1 MSRPDKRWIISALLS
16 SLFALPGSAQQ
27 SQATL
32 TASVLEQTV
41 YARAPYAFV
50 SAEFMTLSEIEA
62 ALPLLA
68 GRSVGVALAWPSTEI
83 DNPAYY
89 EFVRRAPRAGVEVRP
104 WLLLPVE
111 LGYWPNSTNA
121 RQYDGEARRLLTRW
135 RDEGL
140 APTTFIVDM
149 EMPIGRVQRY
159 GELLASLDLNATIAF
174 LRAGINREQYAEAT
188 RIYRALVDWA
198 HLRGFRVEI
207 STISQVLDDY
217 VDFDDGLRQ
226 AFNIPVA
233 GIDWDTYSIQAYRTL
248 NQFVIGSVAG
258 PTTSYYVYDYAQRTR
273 AIFGRKG
280 AVVLGLIDAGEVTP
294 DAPVY
299 ESGRQL
305 EQDLEAARAA
315 GISRENI
322 GVYNLR
328 GITRRPPSDQWFPRI
343 GLISLPP
350 LPDLATSLTRSSSAL
365 VDAYL

>member
-1 MSRPDKRWIISALLS
+1 MSRPGWIISALLS
-16 SLFALPGSAQQ
+16 SLLALHAAAQE
-27 SQATL
+27 SQARL
-32 TASVLEQTV
+32 TPSALEQTLFS
-41 YARAPYAFV
+41 RAPYAFV
-50 SAEFMTLSEIEA
+50 SAEFMTLSEVEA
-62 ALPLLA
+62 ALPLLSA
-68 GRSVGVALAWPSTEI
+68 RGVGVALAWSSTEVE
-83 DNPAYY
+83 NPAYY
-89 EFVRRAPRAGVEVRP
+89 DLVRRAARVGVEVRP

-121 RQYDGEARRLLTRW
+121 RQFDAAARRLLTRW
-135 RDEGL
+135 REEGL
-140 APTTFIVDM
+140 TPTTFIVDM
-149 EMPIGRVQRY
+149 EMPISRVQRY
-159 GELLASLDLNATIAF
+159 GELLASLDLNATVAF

-188 RIYRALVDWA
+188 RVYRAFVDWA
-198 HLRGFRVEI
+198 HVRGFRVEL

-217 VDFDDGLRQ
+217 GDFDDGLRQ

-248 NQFVIGSVAG
+248 NQFVIGSIAG

-280 AVVLGLIDAGEVTP
+280 AVVLGLVDAGEVTP
-294 DAPVY
+294 NAPLY

-328 GITRRPPSDQWFPRI
+328 GILRRTPTDQWFPRI
-343 GLISLPP
+343 GLLSIPP
-350 LPDLATSLTRSSSAL
+350 FPDLATSLTRSSSAL